1 MLNQYAGSG
10 RSVAYAQELH
20 QKLTDKGVMS
30 TIIPS
35 PWPDSLKEFS
45 EAWIV
50 GGDGTI
56 NVFLN
61 QYPDIGIPL
70 MIHKGGS
77 GNDFFDLLYHDANL
91 DAMLEIGLKGAT
103 KRIDAGLCNGR
114 IFVNGVGAGFEGWVA
129 KTLISK
135 NKKVGIAAYWWTVIR
150 GIFTF
155 KENYYELS
163 GANVN
168 YKGKALLLDIM
179 NGYRAGGGFQIAPG
193 NKPDDGLFCW
203 VIMKPTGLVG
213 RFINLPKV
221 EKGIHFNSSNFIH
234 GFGNVFTLSSN
245 ETIHYHT
252 DGEYFQA
259 QQLQITLTPGRYL
272 FIC

>member
-1 MLNQYAGSG
+1 MLNQFAGSG
-10 RSVAYAQELH
+10 RSVAYANELH
-20 QKLTDKGVMS
+20 QKLTERGVVS
-30 TIIPS
+30 TIIQS
-35 PWPDSLKEFS
+35 PWPPNLDGYS

-50 GGDGTI
+50 GGDGTL

-61 QYPDIGIPL
+61 QYTYLDIPL

-77 GNDFFDLLYHDANL
+77 GNDFFDLMYQDASL
-91 DAMLEIGLKGAT
+91 DAMLEIGLRGKIR
-103 KRIDAGLCNGR
+103 RIDAGVCNGR
-114 IFVNGVGAGFEGWVA
+114 FFVNGVGAGFEGWVS
-129 KTLISK
+129 KTLVSK

-155 KENYYELS
+155 KENYYELQ
-163 GANVN
+163 GAEVN

-203 VIMKPTGLVG
+203 VIMKSTGLIG

-221 EKGIHFNSSNFIH
+221 EKGLHLSSPNFIH
-234 GFGNVFTLSSN
+234 GFGDSFTLKSD

-259 QQLQITLTPGRYL
+259 EMLEIKMIPAKYQ